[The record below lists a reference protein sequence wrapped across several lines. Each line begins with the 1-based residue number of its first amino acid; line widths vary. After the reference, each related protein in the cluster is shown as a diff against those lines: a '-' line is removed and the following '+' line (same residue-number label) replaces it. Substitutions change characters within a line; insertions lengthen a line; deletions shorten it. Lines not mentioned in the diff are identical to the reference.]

1 MNKILLSL
9 LVVLTGCGGGG
20 GSQPPATVG
29 VNIMPVA
36 TSCSVGSSIAPAYYT
51 GSYQIP
57 TPNQRLNTTIQR
69 SVGVKDYYAGN
80 TCLYIETLNRLQA
93 LGVDRIW
100 IYNYGPWD
108 DFTKPVWSVSRSDWQ
123 IPEKALTAIVA
134 EAKKRNIK
142 VFLAWQ
148 FSGYDN
154 KGTFLPVNQNLTS
167 SELQKMIDSHQKNIV
182 DVAKY
187 AQTIGISG
195 IALDWNAYW
204 VPNIYDHIELYATS
218 MVTIAKEIKQNFN
231 GILTYGQIGMPIYDA
246 RIFEM
251 VDELHLSLT
260 TTLTNA
266 ENANISVGLLKDK
279 FIDSINQLSQ
289 QLPNTTKPVIWEI
302 AVQSRDKYFT
312 EGWIEDG
319 FCVNNCIQNNYVT
332 DFSIQA
338 MGVEAALEAIVSQNK
353 FTTGS
358 VDFHSSYWHTDTVTS
373 GAEGFPNLSQSIRNK
388 PAESIIKYWFKR

>member
-1 MNKILLSL
+1 MNKLLLSL

-20 GSQPPATVG
+20 SSQPPATDGMKTIAVD
-29 VNIMPVA
+29 
-36 TSCSVGSSIAPAYYT
+36 TSCSVPKSTALLTYT
-51 GSYQIP
+51 GLYQIP
-57 TPNQRLNTTIQR
+57 KPNQRLNTNIQR

-80 TCLYIETLNRLQA
+80 TCLYIETLNRLQQ

-167 SELQKMIDSHQKNIV
+167 GELQKMLDSHHKNIV

-204 VPNIYDHIELYATS
+204 VPNLNDHLELYATN
-218 MVTIAKEIKQNFN
+218 MVTIAREIKQNFS
-231 GILTYGQIGMPIYDA
+231 GVITYGQIGMPIYDA
-246 RIFEM
+246 RIFE
-251 VDELHLSLT
+251 VIDEMHLSLT
-260 TTLTNA
+260 ATLTQI
-266 ENANISVGLLKDK
+266 ENANISVALLKDK

-302 AVQSRDKYFT
+302 SIQSRDKYFT

-319 FCVNNCIQNNYVT
+319 FCVNNCVQNNYVT

-338 MGVEAALEAIVSQNK
+338 MGTEAALQAIVSQNK

-358 VDFHSSYWHTDTVTS
+358 VDFHSSYWHTDTVTPGS
-373 GAEGFPNLSQSIRNK
+373 EGFPNLSQSIRNK
-388 PAESIIKYWFKR
+388 PAESIIKYWFSR

>member
-1 MNKILLSL
+1 MNKLLLSL
-9 LVVLTGCGGGG
+9 LVILTGCGGGG
-20 GSQPPATVG
+20 GSQPPAADG
-29 VNIMPVA
+29 VNTV
-36 TSCSVGSSIAPAYYT
+36 TVDTLCSINSSTAPAHYT
-51 GSYQIP
+51 GLYQIP
-57 TPNQRLNTTIQR
+57 TPNQRLNTSIQR

-80 TCLYIETLNRLQA
+80 TCLYIETLNRLQQ

-123 IPEKALTAIVA
+123 IPEKALTTIVA

-154 KGTFLPVNQNLTS
+154 KGIFLPVNQNSTS
-167 SELQKMIDSHQKNIV
+167 SDLKKMIDSHHKNIV

-187 AQTIGISG
+187 AQSIGISG

-204 VPNIYDHIELYATS
+204 IPNLNEHIELYATS

-231 GILTYGQIGMPIYDA
+231 GILTYGQIGIPIYDA
-246 RIFEM
+246 RIFE
-251 VDELHLSLT
+251 VINEVHLSLT
-260 TTLTNA
+260 TQLTST

-279 FIDSINQLSQ
+279 FIDSINQLDQ
-289 QLPNTTKPVIWEI
+289 QLPNFNKPIIWEI
-302 AVQSRDKYFT
+302 SIQSRDKYFT

-319 FCVNNCIQNNYVT
+319 FCVTNCIQNNYVT

-338 MGVEAALEAIVSQNK
+338 MGVEAALQAIVSQNK

-358 VDFHSSYWHTDTVTS
+358 VDFHSSYWHTDTVTP